1 MIVRGEAEA
10 ALTRP
15 VAAEVGQPT
24 NPIIA
29 EAEAAW
35 RAALAAAMP
44 PPERSPRVRLAW
56 RAAAADDAIT
66 AAQDGNSAGL
76 RRNLR
81 RFDALTSGP
90 SGVGRAGGR
99 RAAVGLTGD
108 ESPGG
113 AIRAAVEDKSGPG
126 GRLFTRQL
134 AVLIGRVAGPAH
146 RKPGVCRPRR
156 SPRQRQHRR
165 CRTAMPEHALPTR
178 TCPGGNSPAPARL
191 SAGWPGGQPDLGA
204 GRPWTGQPP
213 PLALCWIPG
222 RGTRQVHGRSIG
234 GRTQAL
240 AASLPCSRGGT

>member
-1 MIVRGEAEA
+1 MTMTVAEEIRDHQARCQPYLLRLQMIVRGEAEA

-44 PPERSPRVRLAW
+44 PPERSPRVRLAPL
-56 RAAAADDAIT
+56 AAAADDAIA

-90 SGVGRAGGR
+90 SGAGRAGGR

-113 AIRAAVEDKSGPG
+113 AIRAAAEDK
-126 GRLFTRQL
+126 
-134 AVLIGRVAGPAH
+134 AGRVAGCSRVSWPCSSA
-146 RKPGVCRPRR
+146 
-156 SPRQRQHRR
+156 
-165 CRTAMPEHALPTR
+165 ALPGRHT
-178 TCPGGNSPAPARL
+178 GNPE
-191 SAGWPGGQPDLGA
+191 SAGHA
-204 GRPWTGQPP
+204 
-213 PLALCWIPG
+213 
-222 RGTRQVHGRSIG
+222 
-234 GRTQAL
+234 
-240 AASLPCSRGGT
+240 CSC